1 MRILL
6 AVFTASG
13 LSLGMLTSS
22 LVCPRASAQKP
33 PVDLEKM
40 FQANPTSK
48 AIRQA
53 LAEQMLLKGNND
65 RVVEL
70 LNSYTD
76 QLTLT
81 GFLTLAMAYSNKK
94 DYVNEV
100 RVLGLL
106 AAKDESNFR
115 WQMLMAQAN
124 LKGAAVETN
133 AERKRDLTT
142 AGIQKLRATL
152 QLQKGYKPAY
162 DLLLTTLLF
171 NKIHNEAREVIMEG
185 ISRYGERPE
194 LFREICR
201 LDSTDGFLDQAVDNC
216 RAAISSAPSYP
227 DNYVYLA
234 QSLFDQDETEQA
246 ERNLVSAA
254 KRFPTSEFV
263 QWAAGMLFFKKK
275 NFAVASRYF
284 GAAVKLQPTS
294 GRAQFGL
301 AQALFESGSE
311 QASLDHF
318 IKACQADRTTSEVF
332 LAAGGRLKQKS
343 NYKLGEEFV
352 RKANTSCH

>member
-1 MRILL
+1 MIVGSL
-6 AVFTASG
+6 AW
-13 LSLGMLTSS
+13 
-22 LVCPRASAQKP
+22 AQNP

-40 FQANPTSK
+40 YQANPTNK
-48 AIRQA
+48 GIRQA
-53 LAEQMLLKGNND
+53 LAEQMLVKGNND
-65 RVVEL
+65 RVIEL

-76 QLTLT
+76 QLSMPGYLS
-81 GFLTLAMAYSNKK
+81 LAMAYSNKN
-94 DYVNEV
+94 DYFNEA

-115 WQMLMAQAN
+115 WPMLIAQAN
-124 LKGAAVETN
+124 LKGAAIETN
-133 AERKRDLTT
+133 SERKLDLTT
-142 AGIQKLRATL
+142 MGIQKLRATM
-152 QLQKGYKPAY
+152 QMQKGYKPAY

-185 ISRYGERPE
+185 IHRYGERPE

-216 RAAISSAPSYP
+216 RAAIAAAPNYP

-234 QSLFDQDETEQA
+234 QSLFDQDQKEQA
-246 ERNLVSAA
+246 ERNLISAA
-254 KRFPTSEFV
+254 KRFPNSEFV
-263 QWAAGMLFFKKK
+263 QWGAGMLFFKKK

-284 GAAVKLQPTS
+284 GAAVKLAPGS

-301 AQALFESGSE
+301 AQALYESGSE
-311 QASLDHF
+311 QASLEHF
-318 IKACQADRTTSEVF
+318 IKACQSDRTTSEVF

-352 RKANTSCH
+352 RKANTACH